1 MKSSV
6 LLANAGHYDH
16 EFDLAAL
23 SEMAVASREVRKN
36 VTEYELSD
44 GRRLHVLARG
54 RLVNIAAADGHPV
67 EIMDLTFAVQALAAH
82 HLAKNAAKMQPGLHT
97 IPAEIDDLIARTKLA
112 SLGVEPEELTEEQIA
127 YQKSW
132 RWETGQREG

>member
-1 MKSSV
+1 
-6 LLANAGHYDH
+6 
-16 EFDLAAL
+16 
-23 SEMAVASREVRKN
+23 
-36 VTEYELSD
+36 
-44 GRRLHVLARG
+44 
-54 RLVNIAAADGHPV
+54 
-67 EIMDLTFAVQALAAH
+67 
-82 HLAKNAAKMQPGLHT
+82 MQPRLHT